1 MIWKFVGPHW
11 GIHSQYFII
20 LQCFRA
26 LIRLNVF
33 LVPLT
38 SIYSLFINILF
49 HCCDI
54 MSTTSSFIPVLN
66 NPVVF
71 FFFFP
76 HLVLVFS
83 TMKWF
88 WSLCVHPSSN
98 IVSIPNQCF
107 SDVTC
112 FKCFLHS
119 LHIKYIQSFKNMQC
133 FSCVTCFKCFSNPL
147 ELKHTQEFMTIQCF
161 SAVTCF
167 KCFFFYSMVNTSS
180 SLSPLVVS
188 VLLHSA
194 SLSFHIL

>member
-1 MIWKFVGPHW
+1 MGKK
-11 GIHSQYFII
+11 
-20 LQCFRA
+20 L
-26 LIRLNVF
+26 L
-33 LVPLT
+33 
-38 SIYSLFINILF
+38 
-49 HCCDI
+49 
-54 MSTTSSFIPVLN
+54 
-66 NPVVF
+66 
-71 FFFFP
+71 FFP

-83 TMKWF
+83 SMKWF

-133 FSCVTCFKCFSNPL
+133 FCCVTCFKCFSNPL

-167 KCFFFYSMVNTSS
+167 KCFFFYSMVNTSN
-180 SLSPLVVS
+180 SLSPSTVS

-194 SLSFHIL
+194 RLFFHILWFIKCLVLWYVSTVSVHTSSYTLIDLSASCVLGLSHG